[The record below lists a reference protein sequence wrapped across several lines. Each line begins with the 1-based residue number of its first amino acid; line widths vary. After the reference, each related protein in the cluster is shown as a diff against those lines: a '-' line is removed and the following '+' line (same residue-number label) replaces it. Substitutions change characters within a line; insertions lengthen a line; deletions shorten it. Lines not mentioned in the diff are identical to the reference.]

1 MYNSFYEI
9 KRPESFHFDGSW
21 LYGPHGIGIHLIE
34 GNPLPK
40 PSTINPLSDHMSFQS
55 DNLNAVMTH
64 LESLNI
70 NYIQQKVFEAG
81 IEVAQIF
88 FHDPDNNMVEVCN
101 CDSLPICPLDNMNN
115 NNAGSST
122 DSGNN
127 IQIIDV
133 RNSFESSN
141 SQQIF

>member
-1 MYNSFYEI
+1 
-9 KRPESFHFDGSW
+9 
-21 LYGPHGIGIHLIE
+21 
-34 GNPLPK
+34 
-40 PSTINPLSDHMSFQS
+40 
-55 DNLNAVMTH
+55 MTH

-133 RNSFESSN
+133 RDSFESSN